1 MFRDIINKG
10 REIADKMTNI
20 VMNFTETEAK
30 VREATSDEAWGPH
43 GQLLQQIAD
52 LTFTHGSFL
61 EVMCTLWNRLHTE
74 SSRSWRRVYKSLILL
89 DYLLKNGSEQVAAGA
104 REHIYDLRTLESF
117 QYVDENGKDQ
127 GINVRIKVQ
136 ELIDLLQDPD
146 RLNAERIKAKG
157 NRHVYTGYGGS
168 CGSSWNSSFSRDQSF
183 YRTSFSDHDRP
194 GHDSVFRDKS
204 NYNEDELTSVAKP
217 TCQSGRLG
225 NFDDWHVGR
234 ERGMMDEVVEQIK
247 EVWDTAKIVTKDLFL
262 RKDSDVHV
270 YEHNPRMVSEEMYE
284 FPDDAVEVDGAV
296 QSEPVHQDVIRTKSV
311 VTQSSSAIR
320 NQANNLPSSDSDTV
334 PVRPFRKQQN
344 HSADTETSE
353 KPSKSTS
360 APRPPS
366 VDLLGSWEE
375 IHPSKT
381 APASDSVDL
390 LDWDGDAHTGA
401 SWPVPSVA
409 GSSPV
414 DSLWPTS
421 VTTSPAQPAGSQPGT
436 SNDSFFDIE
445 FGDFVSAEQKQLQI
459 DSMSSLPKVASGT
472 LTATATTPVWPVST
486 TTSVAPSF
494 SQPIHSLQQPVVET
508 QEDKAPQ
515 AKPIKV
521 GSTWKELDSLKIDLN
536 SLVLPEKP
544 NLRSNTGPSLRQL
557 QHANQQKLPPVV
569 DPNVTHFSSVS
580 STIFAPNQPKF
591 ARSGP
596 QPPSNPSFQTTPGSF
611 GSPIPLQAVQSMS
624 VTSGMSRF
632 KLV

>member
-1 MFRDIINKG
+1 MFRDFINKG

-61 EVMCTLWNRLHTE
+61 EVMCTLWSRLHTE

-89 DYLLKNGSEQVAAGA
+89 DFLLKNGSEQVAAGA

-117 QYVDENGKDQ
+117 QFVDENGKDQ

-146 RLNAERIKAKG
+146 RLNAERVKAKD
-157 NRHVYTGYGGS
+157 NRHVYTGYGAS
-168 CGSSWNSSFSRDQSF
+168 CGSSWNSSFSRDQSS
-183 YRTSFSDHDRP
+183 YKTSFSDHDRL
-194 GHDSVFRDKS
+194 GHDGVFKDKS
-204 NYNEDELTSVAKP
+204 NYNDDDYPSVAKP

-234 ERGMMDEVVEQIK
+234 ERGVVDEMVEQIK

-296 QSEPVHQDVIRTKSV
+296 QSEPVHKDVIRTKSV
-311 VTQSSSAIR
+311 VTQSFSSTR
-320 NQANNLPSSDSDTV
+320 NHVNNLPNSDSDPV
-334 PVRPFRKQQN
+334 PVRPSRKQQN
-344 HSADTETSE
+344 HGTDTETNE
-353 KPSKSTS
+353 KPPKSTS

-381 APASDSVDL
+381 APTSDSVDL
-390 LDWDGDAHTGA
+390 LNWDGDTQTGLP
-401 SWPVPSVA
+401 WPVPNVV

-421 VTTSPAQPAGSQPGT
+421 VIATPAQPIVSQPGT
-436 SNDSFFDIE
+436 SSGSLFDTE
-445 FGDFVSAEQKQLQI
+445 FGDFVSAEQKQLQADPI
-459 DSMSSLPKVASGT
+459 PSLLKVASET
-472 LTATATTPVWPVST
+472 PTATETIPVWPVNST
-486 TTSVAPSF
+486 SFTAPSF
-494 SQPIHSLQQPVVET
+494 SQPISSPQQPAVGTLEN
-508 QEDKAPQ
+508 KAPS

-521 GSTWKELDSLKIDLN
+521 GSTWKELDSLKIDLD
-536 SLVLPEKP
+536 SLVVSEKP

-557 QHANQQKLPPVV
+557 QHASQQKLSPV
-569 DPNVTHFSSVS
+569 DPNTTHFSSMS
-580 STIFAPNQPKF
+580 STIFAPKQPKF

-596 QPPSNPSFQTTPGSF
+596 QPPSNPSVQPTLGNF
-611 GSPIPLQAVQSMS
+611 GSPVPLQAVQPMSM
-624 VTSGMSRF
+624 TSGLSKF
-632 KLV
+632 KLM